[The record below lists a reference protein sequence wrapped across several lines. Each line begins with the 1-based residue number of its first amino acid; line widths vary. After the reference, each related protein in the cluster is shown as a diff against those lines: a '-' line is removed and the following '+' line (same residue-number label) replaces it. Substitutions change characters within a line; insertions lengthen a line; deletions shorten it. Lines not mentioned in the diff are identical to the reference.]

1 MVLGGYC
8 FATGLLEWVGGC
20 FVCWRVG
27 GGGVVLAVFL
37 CLCMVFSDVFVIG
50 EEAGDISNGGR
61 V

>member
-1 MVLGGYC
+1 MFC
-8 FATGLLEWVGGC
+8 LLAG
-20 FVCWRVG
+20 WR
-27 GGGVVLAVFL
+27 GGVVLAVFL